1 LLILL
6 SCVVRFASHPK
17 ESPYTALVLLLLLLL
32 LAVGKWHFLFFNLLS
47 GFVSL
52 GLGLARAVVILLLG
66 RLGESLRSLDKG
78 LRSGRVISAILRIL
92 VILTLSLTLENV
104 EKGVC
109 ASHEIRMVGVYMGV
123 FNFDELDDH
132 VGGRSETFVQNL
144 FHHIRDLIL

>member
-17 ESPYTALVLLLLLLL
+17 ESPYTTLVLLLLL

-78 LRSGRVISAILRIL
+78 LRSRRVISAILRIL

-104 EKGVC
+104 EKSVC
-109 ASHEIRMVGVYMGV
+109 TSHEIWMVGVYMGI

-132 VGGRSETFVQNL
+132 VSGRSETFVQNL

>member
-1 LLILL
+1 
-6 SCVVRFASHPK
+6 
-17 ESPYTALVLLLLLLL
+17 
-32 LAVGKWHFLFFNLLS
+32 
-47 GFVSL
+47 
-52 GLGLARAVVILLLG
+52 LARAVAILLLG

-78 LRSGRVISAILRIL
+78 LRSGRVISAILGIL

-104 EKGVC
+104 EKSVC